1 MTIETE
7 VDAELEVETTDELV
21 VDGEESDELI
31 VTIGDAEPDVEA
43 AAESREA
50 PQWVKDVRKENRELK
65 KKLKQLEAAPT
76 GAAKAAELG
85 AKPKLAD
92 FNFDADLFE
101 PALEAWHAKKADAE
115 KAERDA
121 QSARDAEGRAW
132 SERLTGH
139 TKAKGAL
146 KVADYDDVEEQV
158 FESLD
163 VTQQGII
170 IQGSKNSAL
179 VIYALGK
186 NPKKLAELAAI
197 KDPVRYAFAIAE
209 LELQL
214 KTTKR
219 RPATEPEKTVERGS
233 AGRPTTSSASL
244 EKLRADALRTGDYSK
259 VNAARRAMR
268 AARA

>member
-7 VDAELEVETTDELV
+7 VEELEVETTDELI
-21 VDGEESDELI
+21 VDDENDELI
-31 VTIGDAEPDVEA
+31 VTIGDAEPEVEA
-43 AAESREA
+43 EAESRAA

-65 KKLKQLEAAPT
+65 RKLKQLETAPA
-76 GAAKAAELG
+76 GAAKSTELG

-101 PALEAWHAKKADAE
+101 PAIEAWHTKKADAE

-132 SERLTGH
+132 SERLNGH

-146 KVADYDDVEEQV
+146 KAVDYDDVEEQV

-170 IQGSKNSAL
+170 IQGSENSAL
-179 VIYALGK
+179 VVYALGK

-197 KDPVRYAFAIAE
+197 KDPVRYAFAIAK
-209 LELQL
+209 LESQL

-233 AGRPTTSSASL
+233 AGRPTTTSASL
-244 EKLRADALRTGDYSK
+244 EKLRADAARSGDYSK